1 MKKTTKLTAIVL
13 AALAISTTQAAA
25 EGDAAAGETL
35 FNSGKGCARC
45 HTVAEGGAKKI
56 GPNLWGIIGSTA
68 GARDT
73 GFKYS
78 KGVSESGV
86 VWTEENLNE
95 FIANPRKFIKGNRM
109 PFGGLRKEDD
119 RANVIAYLKSATQ

>member
-13 AALAISTTQAAA
+13 AALAISTSQAAA
-25 EGDAAAGETL
+25 EGDAAAGEKVFRKCQT
-35 FNSGKGCARC
+35 C
-45 HTVAEGGAKKI
+45 HTVAEGGADKV

-78 KGVSESGV
+78 KAMAESDT
-86 VWTEENLNE
+86 VWTDENLSE
-95 FIANPRKFIKGNRM
+95 FLTNPRAFIKGNRM
-109 PFGGLRKEDD
+109 PFGGLRDEGD
-119 RANVIAYLKSATQ
+119 RDNIVAYLKSATQ